1 MSKPMNYAAEKSGA
15 QCNGMG
21 AKRDPESTHAKVRQ
35 SAFSGLGDEASSF
48 PQHGLHVPPM
58 RRPLSF
64 PIPMTAPTQPT
75 DSVGMLK
82 HASCLPSTR

>member
-35 SAFSGLGDEASSF
+35 SAFSGLGDEAE
-48 PQHGLHVPPM
+48 L
-58 RRPLSF
+58 LSATR
-64 PIPMTAPTQPT
+64 TARAP
-75 DSVGMLK
+75 
-82 HASCLPSTR
+82 HEAPS